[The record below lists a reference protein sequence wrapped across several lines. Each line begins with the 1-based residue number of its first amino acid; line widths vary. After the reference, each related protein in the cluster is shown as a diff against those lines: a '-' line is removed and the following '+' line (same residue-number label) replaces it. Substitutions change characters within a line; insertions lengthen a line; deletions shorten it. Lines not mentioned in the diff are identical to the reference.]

1 MTPSTPVPAHPPR
14 VRSSAI
20 PLPAGTR
27 RTGTV
32 GAYDAVSRTGRTAPM
47 PLFLPELLDD
57 VGLGLVLVAGADG
70 VRTDEPIRWAHS
82 SDTPDPTPWLEGGEI
97 LLTTG
102 LGVKDDPA
110 LQRRLVRNLHGRGCV
125 AIGFGL
131 GVTLPAVPE
140 AMLAEADELS
150 LPLFTVPLEVPFI
163 AVTRRVAR
171 AVFDEHFATLRDA
184 VDLHRKVLA
193 TVISG
198 AGLEAVLETTAAH
211 MPDVGLLV
219 FDFAGTLLAA
229 HGSSA
234 SPPPADIWD
243 AVSPAHAGRDR
254 ASAQVGDC
262 TVTSAVV
269 REGDE
274 IEAVLAVVADRD
286 LREHEHLLV
295 EQVLAGL
302 GLELA
307 RGQSVRE
314 SRRVRVDEL
323 LEEAAAGRAS
333 TQMIAR
339 VVARLGGD
347 PEAPYRVVCLR
358 RPRGVGERALCT
370 SVEDVIA
377 GADQPI
383 IVGRHDRD
391 VYALVPAAAD
401 GLAELLAKAARSRGW
416 SHVRVGRSR
425 QQDTLDTLTV
435 ALREARTAAHAP
447 GSDASPVRD
456 VDAIGLEG
464 VLAGLRSGAGAEH
477 FVTHVLGPV
486 LAYDERENA
495 QLVASLRAYLRH
507 GCRPGPAADE
517 LSVHRHT
524 LSYRLDRIRDL
535 TGRDPRD
542 GAHLLEWSLALELV
556 DGAGGAATAGS
567 DG

>member
-1 MTPSTPVPAHPPR
+1 
-14 VRSSAI
+14 
-20 PLPAGTR
+20 
-27 RTGTV
+27 
-32 GAYDAVSRTGRTAPM
+32 M

-57 VGLGLVLVAGADG
+57 VGLGLDLVAGRDG
-70 VRTDEPIRWAHS
+70 ARRGKAIRWAHS

-102 LGVKDDPA
+102 LGVKDDPD
-110 LQRRLVRNLHGRGCV
+110 LQRRLVRNLHARGCV

-131 GVTLPAVPE
+131 GVTLAAVPD
-140 AMLAEADELS
+140 AMLEEADELD

-171 AVFDEHFATLRDA
+171 AIFDEHFATLRDA
-184 VDLHRKVLA
+184 VDLHRKVLG

-198 AGLEAVLETTAAH
+198 AGLEGVLETTSGH
-211 MPDVGLLV
+211 MPDVALLV
-219 FDFAGTLLAA
+219 FDFAGTLLAT
-229 HGSSA
+229 HGGDVGP
-234 SPPPADIWD
+234 SPGEVWA
-243 AVSPAHAGRDR
+243 AVSPAVGGRDR
-254 ASAQVGDC
+254 STVPIGGC
-262 TVTSAVV
+262 TVTTAVV

-286 LREHEHLLV
+286 LHEHEHLLV

-347 PEAPYRVVCLR
+347 PDAPYRVLCLR
-358 RPRGVGERALCT
+358 RPRGVGERALST

-377 GADQPI
+377 GHGEPI
-383 IVGRHDRD
+383 IVGRYDRD
-391 VYALVPAAAD
+391 VYALVPASDD
-401 GLAELLAKAARSRGW
+401 GLADVLAKALRSRGW
-416 SHVRVGRSR
+416 ASVAVGRSR
-425 QQDTLDTLTV
+425 EKATLDSFPV

-447 GSDASPVRD
+447 GPGSDAVRD

-464 VLAGLRSGAGAEH
+464 VLAGLRSGSGAEH
-477 FVTHVLGPV
+477 FVAHVLGPV
-486 LAYDERENA
+486 LDYDERENA
-495 QLVASLRAYLRH
+495 QLVDSLRAYLRH

-517 LSVHRHT
+517 LSIHRHT

-556 DGAGGAATAGS
+556 DGAGGTWGDGS
-567 DG
+567 AR

>member
-1 MTPSTPVPAHPPR
+1 
-14 VRSSAI
+14 
-20 PLPAGTR
+20 
-27 RTGTV
+27 
-32 GAYDAVSRTGRTAPM
+32 M

-57 VGLGLVLVAGADG
+57 VGLGLALAAGHDG
-70 VRTDEPIRWAHS
+70 VHHRGAIRWAHS

-102 LGVKDDPA
+102 LGVKDDPE
-110 LQRRLVRNLHGRGCV
+110 LQRRLVRNLHACGCV

-140 AMLAEADELS
+140 AMLAQADELD

-163 AVTRRVAR
+163 AVTRKVAR
-171 AVFDEHFATLRDA
+171 AIFDEHFATLRDA
-184 VDLHRKVLA
+184 VDLHRKVLG

-198 AGLEAVLETTAAH
+198 AGLEGVLETTSAH
-211 MPDVGLLV
+211 MPDVNLQV
-219 FDFAGTLLAA
+219 FDFAGTLLAT
-229 HGSSA
+229 HGGDVGVA
-234 SPPPADIWD
+234 PADVW
-243 AVSPAHAGRDR
+243 AALSPAVGGRDR
-254 ASAQVGDC
+254 ATLQLGGC
-262 TVTSAVV
+262 TVTSAVI

-274 IEAVLAVVADRD
+274 VEAVLAVVADRE
-286 LREHEHLLV
+286 LHEHEHLLV

-347 PEAPYRVVCLR
+347 PEAAYRVLCLR

-370 SVEDVIA
+370 STEDVIA
-377 GADQPI
+377 GHGQPI

-401 GLAELLAKAARSRGW
+401 GLAELLAKAIASRGW
-416 SHVRVGRSR
+416 AGVTVGRSR
-425 QQDTLDTLTV
+425 ETATLDTLPA

-447 GSDASPVRD
+447 GPDADAVRD

-464 VLAGLRSGAGAEH
+464 VLAGLRSGTGAEH
-477 FVTHVLGPV
+477 FVAHVLGPV

-507 GCRPGPAADE
+507 GCRPGPAAE
-517 LSVHRHT
+517 QLSIHRHT
-524 LSYRLDRIRDL
+524 LTYRLDRIREL

-542 GAHLLEWSLALELV
+542 GSHLLEWTLALELV
-556 DGAGGAATAGS
+556 DGGHA
-567 DG
+567 

>member
-1 MTPSTPVPAHPPR
+1 
-14 VRSSAI
+14 
-20 PLPAGTR
+20 
-27 RTGTV
+27 
-32 GAYDAVSRTGRTAPM
+32 M

-57 VGLGLVLVAGADG
+57 VGLGLALVAGHAG
-70 VRTDEPIRWAHS
+70 VGARGAIRWAHI

-102 LGVKDDPA
+102 LGVKDAPE
-110 LQRRLVRNLHGRGCV
+110 LQRRLVGNLHDRGCV

-131 GVTLPAVPE
+131 GVTLAAVPE
-140 AMLAEADELS
+140 AMLEACDELA

-184 VDLHRKVLA
+184 VDLHRKVLS

-198 AGLEAVLETTAAH
+198 GGLGAVLETTSTH

-219 FDFAGTLLAA
+219 FDFAGTLLATHA
-229 HGSSA
+229 GTTGLA
-234 SPPPADIWD
+234 PGDVWD
-243 AVSPAHAGRDR
+243 AVSPAHVGRDR
-254 ASAQVGDC
+254 ATTRVGAC

-286 LREHEHLLV
+286 LHEHEQLLV

-314 SRRVRVDEL
+314 NRRVRVDEL
-323 LEEAAAGRAS
+323 LEEAMAGRAS
-333 TQMIAR
+333 TQMITR

-347 PEAPYRVVCLR
+347 PEAGYRALCLR

-370 SVEDVIA
+370 TVEDVLA
-377 GADQPI
+377 GQGSPI

-391 VYALVPAAAD
+391 VYALVPAGAD
-401 GLAELLAKAARSRGW
+401 VLADHLVKATRGRGW
-416 SHVRVGRSR
+416 AGVTVGRSR
-425 QQDTLDTLTV
+425 EKTTLDALPA
-435 ALREARTAAHAP
+435 ALREARTAAHIPIDETGA
-447 GSDASPVRD
+447 VRD

-464 VLAGLRSGAGAEH
+464 VLAGLRSGTGAEH
-477 FVTHVLGPV
+477 FVDHILGPV

-495 QLVASLRAYLRH
+495 QLVESLRAYLRH

-517 LSVHRHT
+517 LSIHRHT
-524 LSYRLDRIRDL
+524 LSYRLDRIREL

-542 GAHLLEWSLALELV
+542 GAHLLEWTLALELV
-556 DGAGGAATAGS
+556 DGLGGPGGS
-567 DG
+567 QA